1 MEHVGC
7 GVNNRRSTDFNV
19 EIMSTLMNICG
30 HTDKW
35 WSDEV
40 YDYTPSALVEEIIE
54 MKQSRADAKMLD
66 LKHDCELIYNQ
77 YTEQRE

>member
-1 MEHVGC
+1 MES
-7 GVNNRRSTDFNV
+7 NFTK
-19 EIMSTLMNICG
+19 T
-30 HTDKW
+30 W
-35 WSDEV
+35 WSDMT
-40 YDYTPSALVEEIIE
+40 YDYTPMALVEEIIE